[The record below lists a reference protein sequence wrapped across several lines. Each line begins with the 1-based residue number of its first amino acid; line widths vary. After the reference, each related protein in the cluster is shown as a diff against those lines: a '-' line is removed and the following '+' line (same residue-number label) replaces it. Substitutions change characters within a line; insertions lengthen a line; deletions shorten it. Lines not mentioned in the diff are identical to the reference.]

1 MFEWALLQRGR
12 RKLGL
17 ISRAK
22 PQVVNLVMGG
32 EKKKKKFVLSLKELD
47 KETSGSEVQRP
58 AISIPR
64 PVLGLDDT
72 WT

>member
-32 EKKKKKFVLSLKELD
+32 EKKKKFVLSLKELD

-72 WT
+72 